1 VALRQAAG
9 GLAQWA
15 ADLWMASIPRRRPSI
30 RALERCR
37 IVSHR
42 GEHDNR
48 GCRENTLAAF
58 EAAADA
64 GVWGIEFDVRWT
76 ADLQP
81 VVIHDPTTARVFGQD
96 IEIADVEFEEL
107 RRRLPE
113 IPALAEVVAA
123 FGGRQ
128 HLMVELKPD
137 RLGRAERKGE
147 CLERLFADLDPGRDF
162 HFLALRA
169 DSLEPARFAGEAACL
184 LVAEV
189 NTGRRS
195 RETIERGYGGLCG
208 HYLLIGK
215 RLLAAHRSRGQ
226 RLGTGFASSRYCFY
240 RELNRGVDWIFTN
253 RAARLAG
260 IRQRLMKRHKPPDPA
275 DETHA

>member
-1 VALRQAAG
+1 MALRATAG
-9 GLAQWA
+9 RLAQWA
-15 ADLWMASIPRRRPSI
+15 ADLCMAAVPRRRPSI
-30 RALERCR
+30 EALERCR

-48 GCRENTLAAF
+48 QRRENTLAAF

-76 ADLQP
+76 ADLRP
-81 VVIHDPTTARVFGQD
+81 VVIHDPSAARVYGEDVEIAAVEFGQ
-96 IEIADVEFEEL
+96 L

-113 IPALAEVVAA
+113 IPALEEVVAA

-147 CLERLFADLDPGRDF
+147 RLARMFAALEPGRDF
-162 HFLALRA
+162 HFLALHPE
-169 DSLEPARFAGEAACL
+169 SLEPAGFAGERACL
-184 LVAEV
+184 LVSEV
-189 NTGRRS
+189 NTRRRS
-195 RETIERGYGGLCG
+195 RQAIENGYGGLCG
-208 HYLLIGK
+208 HYLLIGE
-215 RLLAAHRSRGQ
+215 RVLAAHRDRGQ
-226 RLGTGFASSRYCFY
+226 RLGTGFAASRFCFY

-253 RAARLAG
+253 RAARLAA
-260 IRQRLMKRHKPPDPA
+260 IRERLLRG
-275 DETHA
+275 